1 MKLNNKEV
9 NLYNVGSWNL
19 DDLRAFKRILENEG
33 NHTDYYKKTLL
44 KLINVEIER
53 IIKIDRIT
61 QAADAKTNEILK
73 KTKGKIFDFTKY

>member
-33 NHTDYYKKTLL
+33 NHTDYYKKNAS
-44 KLINVEIER
+44 KAN
-53 IIKIDRIT
+53 
-61 QAADAKTNEILK
+61 
-73 KTKGKIFDFTKY
+73 